1 VAQAATSRL
10 LFSMARDRQL
20 PKFLAHVHPGR
31 RVPER
36 AVLLVSVVSLVLALF
51 FVGQIQ
57 LLSSLVNFGA
67 LFSFLL
73 LHVSVFVWYV
83 LRKRERNYGLHL
95 VMPACGLVIIGY
107 VLWNADIHAQVGGG
121 VWLLI
126 GCAVLLVL
134 RLTGRTTE
142 LKVG

>member
-1 VAQAATSRL
+1 
-10 LFSMARDRQL
+10 
-20 PKFLAHVHPGR
+20 
-31 RVPER
+31 VPER

-83 LRKRERNYGLHL
+83 LRKRDRGYGLHL
-95 VMPACGLVIIGY
+95 VVPACGLVIIGY
-107 VLWNADIHAQVGGG
+107 VLWNADVNAKIGGG